1 MPKYVSLIR
10 FTDQGARGVKNS
22 TTRAQAFAQAAAKA
36 GVRVEAQYWT
46 LGSYDGI
53 LILDADTEQK
63 ALRCLAELESKGA
76 VRANTMPAF
85 DARQFRA
92 LTGR

>member
-1 MPKYVSLIR
+1 MPRYVSLIR
-10 FTDQGARGVKNS
+10 FTDKGAREIKNS
-22 TTRAQAFAQAAAKA
+22 TARAEAFDQAAAKA

-53 LILDADTEQK
+53 LILNADTEQK
-63 ALRCLAELESKGA
+63 ALRCLAELESKGT
-76 VRANTMPAF
+76 VRTNTMPAF
-85 DARQFRA
+85 DAKEFKA